1 MARHFVDTSALVKLY
16 RNEPLTAAVQACVAP
31 SDTLVISGI
40 ACLEFQSA
48 FFGLVRQ
55 NLVALSHA
63 QQRIALLRQDLPNFT
78 LVPTSQ
84 ALVASAEALLDRY
97 GVSEG
102 LRPADALQLACA
114 LEAHTGA
121 PLDSVLTTD
130 AILGRCAAALGLVVK
145 P

>member
-16 RNEPLTAAVQACVAP
+16 RNEPLTAAVQACVSP
-31 SDTLVISGI
+31 NDTLVISGI

-55 NLVALSHA
+55 NLIAQSHA

-78 LVPTSQ
+78 VVPLSQ
-84 ALVASAEALLDRY
+84 ALVASAEVLIDRF
-97 GVSEG
+97 GVNEG

-114 LEAHTGA
+114 LETHTVA

-130 AILGRCAAALGLVVK
+130 AILGRCAVAVGLVVK

>member
-16 RNEPLTAAVQACVAP
+16 RTEPLTAAVQACVAP
-31 SDTLVISGI
+31 NDTLVISGI

-55 NLVALSHA
+55 NRIAPAHA
-63 QQRIALLRQDLPNFT
+63 QQRIALLRQDLPNFAV
-78 LVPTSQ
+78 VPISQ
-84 ALVASAEALLDRY
+84 ALAASAEVLIDRF

-102 LRPADALQLACA
+102 LRPADALQLASA
-114 LEAHTGA
+114 LEAHSGT
-121 PLDSVLTTD
+121 PLDSVLATD
-130 AILGRCAAALGLVVK
+130 AILGRCAVAAGLVVK

>member
-1 MARHFVDTSALVKLY
+1 MARHFLDTSALVKLY

-31 SDTLVISGI
+31 NDTLVLSGI
-40 ACLEFQSA
+40 ASLEFQSA

-55 NLVALSHA
+55 NLVGQTQAL
-63 QQRIALLRQDLPNFT
+63 QRIALLRQDLSNFT
-78 LVPTSQ
+78 IIPLTQ
-84 ALVASAEALLDRY
+84 ALVVSAEGLINRFS
-97 GVSEG
+97 VSEG

-114 LEAHTGA
+114 LEANNPS

-130 AILGRCAAALGLVVK
+130 AGLVRCALASGLVVK

>member
-31 SDTLVISGI
+31 NDTLVLSGI
-40 ACLEFQSA
+40 ASLEFQSA

-55 NLVALSHA
+55 KLVGQAQAL
-63 QQRIALLRQDLPNFT
+63 QRIALLRQDLSNFT
-78 LVPTSQ
+78 IMPLTQTAV
-84 ALVASAEALLDRY
+84 VSAEGLINRF

-114 LEAHTGA
+114 LEANGQS

-130 AILGRCAAALGLVVK
+130 AVLARCALACGLVVK